1 MKPRLRV
8 AMLTP
13 RYYGEYAVRL
23 ALGLTPKCDVLL
35 LSDAGL
41 HQSCDQ
47 RGLDTTPLVAIK
59 TFPSDTR
66 WQRVAYVAVTLAR
79 LFWFRPHI
87 VHCQEYP
94 EWPDFW
100 VVCVASLFFPIV
112 LTVHDPLPHA
122 GRDSEYARSRA
133 TTIRKL
139 RLRARAVFVNGVHCR
154 DTFAVLPGM
163 EEMPIVTT
171 RHGVLLVPAPE
182 QRRQPRPRS
191 ILFFGRMEEYKGIE
205 ILLDAMEQLAASG
218 IEFSLVFA
226 GRGPE
231 LQRLGA
237 RIAAL
242 PMISVEERFLSPD
255 DAIAE
260 FQSASVVVL
269 PYLDATQ
276 SGVAAAAFANGR
288 PVVATQVGGLS
299 EIVVDGVNGLLI
311 EPGSSAALAD
321 ALTRLLSS
329 DMEWQRLADG
339 ATATARGPL
348 NWSQIAE
355 EMAGAYQLLLSD
367 SREIRT

>member
-1 MKPRLRV
+1 
-8 AMLTP
+8 
-13 RYYGEYAVRL
+13 
-23 ALGLTPKCDVLL
+23 
-35 LSDAGL
+35 
-41 HQSCDQ
+41 
-47 RGLDTTPLVAIK
+47 
-59 TFPSDTR
+59 
-66 WQRVAYVAVTLAR
+66 
-79 LFWFRPHI
+79 
-87 VHCQEYP
+87 
-94 EWPDFW
+94 
-100 VVCVASLFFPIV
+100 
-112 LTVHDPLPHA
+112 
-122 GRDSEYARSRA
+122 
-133 TTIRKL
+133 
-139 RLRARAVFVNGVHCR
+139 
-154 DTFAVLPGM
+154 M